1 MSLRIR
7 LVLWLGCVLAVT
19 LVMGCALAGWHAG
32 ASVQAEMQAALSAG
46 EQSVANGIAGLSTA
60 SGKPGELQHL
70 VATFD
75 GNRHV
80 RASLRDSTGGMVAAS
95 SLQPP
100 AHPVPMWFHRLIGTR
115 LPPGVIAVPGRTGAS
130 ITLIADSANEV
141 GEVWDQAADALRTL
155 TVFFALSVLLIYWTV
170 GRALGPLERLTAA
183 FARIGAGDYEA
194 RIRPEGP
201 PELARLAGGFN
212 RMAEQ
217 LGQAGLQNRV
227 LREQILSLQE
237 DERADL
243 ARDLHDEVG
252 PFLFAAA
259 IDAASIPGLLAAG
272 QTREAKERAGSIGDA
287 VAHMQSH
294 IRSILG
300 RLRPLSFG
308 SIGLADAIE
317 NIVAFWRARRPG
329 TLITAELAA
338 DDDTPDE
345 AVRATICRVVQES
358 ICNALRHGSPGRI
371 EISVARDAD
380 GLVVRVSDDG
390 AGPGEHG
397 VTPGF
402 GLAGM
407 RERVQAQAGTLAIA
421 ARDGGRGMTVTARL
435 PAEAAA

>member
-1 MSLRIR
+1 MSLRVR

-19 LVMGCALAGWHAG
+19 LAMGCGLAGWHAG
-32 ASVQAEMQAALSAG
+32 ASVQAEMQAALAAG
-46 EQSVANGIAGLSTA
+46 QHSVANGVAELSA
-60 SGKPGELQHL
+60 SSEASNELQHL

-80 RASLRDSTGGMVAAS
+80 KASLRDVTGTLVLAS
-95 SLQPP
+95 SPQPP
-100 AHPVPMWFHRLIGTR
+100 VHPVPGWFRRLIGPR
-115 LPPGVIAVPGRTGAS
+115 LSPVIVAVPGRTGTS
-130 ITLIADSANEV
+130 ITLAADPTNEV

-155 TVFFALSVLLIYWTV
+155 TLFFALSVLLIYWTV

-183 FARIGAGDYEA
+183 FARIGAGDYAA
-194 RIRPEGP
+194 RISPEGP
-201 PELARLAGGFN
+201 PELVRLAGGFN

-217 LGQAGLQNRV
+217 LGQAESQNRV
-227 LREQILSLQE
+227 LREQLLTLQE
-237 DERADL
+237 EERADL

-272 QTREAKERAGSIGDA
+272 QTREAEERAGSIGDA
-287 VAHMQSH
+287 VAHMQGH

-308 SIGLADAIE
+308 AIGLAEAID
-317 NIVAFWRARRPG
+317 NIAAFWRARHPG
-329 TLITAELAA
+329 TLIVAEVAA
-338 DDDTPDE
+338 DDDSPDE
-345 AVRATICRVVQES
+345 ALRATVCRVVQES

-371 EISVARDAD
+371 DISVARDAD
-380 GLVVRVSDDG
+380 GLLVRVSDDG
-390 AGPGEHG
+390 AGPGENG
-397 VTPGF
+397 LVPGF
-402 GLAGM
+402 GLVGM

-421 ARDGGRGMTVTARL
+421 PRDGGRGLAVTARL